1 MSQRKII
8 TFCAE
13 ECQEFFE
20 LFFVDKLSQLGWGNF
35 FIISVERTWFIFLKS
50 RTESDLLKL
59 LGFLNTR
66 MNLTEDEVKQYLYL
80 KKGYEGEVAFDLL
93 TATLDCEMYILND
106 LMLEINHS
114 KFQIDSS
121 LIIQDTIFP
130 CEIKN
135 FEGNYFYKDG
145 EFHFC
150 GAKTPITNPLHQ
162 VKRAETLL
170 QQYLKKN
177 GFSFRI
183 VPYLVFI
190 NPKFFLYQAPQN
202 DSIIFPPQLS
212 SFMKKLN
219 SKPSN
224 LNGMQR
230 KLADKMIADHIIE
243 SPYPKLPSYEYHSLR
258 KGFSCFKCNSF
269 IFSYDD
275 QKLRCNHCGSEEDLE
290 LSVVRAVEEFKLLFP
305 SLKVTTN
312 LIFDWCNEV
321 VSRKIIR
328 RILQKYFKVIGCK
341 QWTYYE

>member
-1 MSQRKII
+1 M
-8 TFCAE
+8 
-13 ECQEFFE
+13 
-20 LFFVDKLSQLGWGNF
+20 
-35 FIISVERTWFIFLKS
+35 FLKS

-59 LGFLNTR
+59 LGFLNNR
-66 MNLTEDEVKQYLYL
+66 RSLTEDDLKQYLYL
-80 KKGYEGEVAFDLL
+80 KKGYEGELAFDRL
-93 TATLDCEMYILND
+93 TAATLNSDVYILND
-106 LMLEINHS
+106 IMLEINHS

-135 FEGNYFYKDG
+135 FEGNYFYNDG
-145 EFHFC
+145 EFHFS
-150 GAKTPITNPLHQ
+150 GSKSLITNPLHQ

-177 GFSFRI
+177 GFHFRI

-212 SFMKKLN
+212 SFIEKLN

-243 SPYPKLPSYEYHSLR
+243 SPYPKLPLYEYHSLR
-258 KGFSCFKCNSF
+258 KGFTCAICNSF
-269 IFSYDD
+269 QIA
-275 QKLRCNHCGSEEDLE
+275 CG
-290 LSVVRAVEEFKLLFP
+290 
-305 SLKVTTN
+305 
-312 LIFDWCNEV
+312 
-321 VSRKIIR
+321 
-328 RILQKYFKVIGCK
+328 
-341 QWTYYE
+341 

>member
-1 MSQRKII
+1 MN
-8 TFCAE
+8 C
-13 ECQEFFE
+13 
-20 LFFVDKLSQLGWGNF
+20 FFVDKLSQLGWGNF
-35 FIISVERTWFIFLKS
+35 FIISVERKWIIFLKS

-80 KKGYEGEVAFDLL
+80 KKGYAFDLL
-93 TATLDCEMYILND
+93 TAALDCEMYILND

-258 KGFSCFKCNSF
+258 KGFTCAICSSF
-269 IFSYDD
+269 HIA
-275 QKLRCNHCGSEEDLE
+275 CGERKVTCKDCGFEEE
-290 LSVVRAVEEFKLLFP
+290 VESAVVRSVEELMLLFP
-305 SLKVTTN
+305 DLKITTN
-312 LIFDWCNEV
+312 IIHDWCGV
-321 VSRKIIR
+321 VESRKTIR
-328 RILQKYFKVIGCK
+328 TILKKNFKAVGYG
-341 QWTYYE
+341 QWSIYEKM